1 TTHLKWRTM
10 FPPRR
15 WPCFPWPV
23 AISSDCGPQPIR
35 FYGYS
40 FINPAIART
49 ESVLAP
55 FFLNFTGQFGEYFA
69 SQEEIYEKDNATEWW
84 ERYCE
89 IPLLADVRFFIYE
102 TSQSELETLRA
113 IMRNQDASL
122 RMLGPRLANNS
133 FARYL
138 FRQHCDE
145 TIDYLI
151 FAKRCEPHVVATDNP
166 WAESRRDEASMR
178 ALIREAKD
186 RFLRTESHYIR
197 LRYAFQAIRLAH
209 YVQDYQLT
217 LDLCEYYLPKID
229 NDPSLVDYWIQGH
242 KAGALQKLGHRPEA
256 AYLYSRIFD
265 RCPSKRQ
272 SAYRSFRIDTDEEWR
287 RALLLCRND
296 HERATL
302 YVLRAQSDDSDLTE
316 EMQHIYAFDPHHPA
330 LQMLLLREVQRLEKD
345 LLGQDINPHAADNR
359 AYYQIPRASA
369 GERVIELQ
377 GLIRDWLEEDQLE
390 RPELWKVALGYLE
403 VLAGDYYFAQRT
415 FAEAERMVKDK
426 ALQEQLAVFRLV
438 LRIVTL
444 SRVNDETEREL
455 ASLERQYD
463 FYPNYPDFR
472 RLITDKLRTIYRAQG
487 DEGKA
492 YLMEFSLAQ
501 LRANPQVDIIDE
513 LLFICRKEDRNRFE
527 RELVER
533 EDGTT
538 IEYELLDALAAY
550 QLSQGQLEA
559 ALETMKEIP
568 TSHWDDYGN
577 YNPFVRRFHD
587 CVECPL
593 PDTVTSFNRG
603 QVIQEMLEL
612 EYEARAE
619 TDANRSAATYFK
631 LGEAFYN
638 ITYFGPAWRATDCF
652 RSSSSAERAYRNKGQ
667 EVFSYPGLPQ
677 GNREV
682 FNVGRAQFYFDKARS
697 IARDP
702 EIAAAATYMAAKCE
716 RNDFYTQDSLRT
728 FENFRLLKEYY
739 SETEFYQRVISEC
752 LDFQAYLLK

>member
-1 TTHLKWRTM
+1 VWVGLALLLWS
-10 FPPRR
+10 
-15 WPCFPWPV
+15 WPV
-23 AISSDCGPQPIR
+23 RIAGDCGPQPLG

-40 FINPAIART
+40 FINPAIAST
-49 ESVLAP
+49 ESALAP
-55 FFLNFTGQFGEYFA
+55 FFLNFGEQFGQYFT

-89 IPLLADVRFFIYE
+89 IPLLADVRFFVYQ

-113 IMRNQDASL
+113 IMRNKDATL
-122 RMLGPRLANNS
+122 RMLGPRLANNT
-133 FARYL
+133 FARYIV
-138 FRQHCDE
+138 RNECTE
-145 TIDYLI
+145 TLDYLI
-151 FAKRCEPHVVATDNP
+151 FAKRCEPHVIAPANP
-166 WAESRRDEASMR
+166 WVERRRDETAMR
-178 ALIREAKD
+178 ALIREAKS

-242 KAGALQKLGHRPEA
+242 KAGALQALGQRPEA

-265 RCPSKRQ
+265 RCPSKRE

-302 YVLRAQSDDSDLTE
+302 YVLRAQSDDSRLTE
-316 EMQHIYAFDPHHPA
+316 EMQNIYRYDPQHPA
-330 LQMLLLREVQRLEKD
+330 LPMLLLREVQRLEKD
-345 LLGQDINPHAADNR
+345 LLGNEFN
-359 AYYQIPRASA
+359 PRAAENREYFRVPRALA

-377 GLIRDWLEEDQLE
+377 GLIREWLTEGRLAQ
-390 RPELWKVALGYLE
+390 PGLWKLAQGYLE
-403 VLAGDYYFAQRT
+403 LLAGDYYFARRT
-415 FAEAERMVKDK
+415 FAEAEAMADEE

-438 LRIVTL
+438 LRILTL
-444 SRVNDETEREL
+444 DYIDDETEREL
-455 ASLERQYD
+455 SRLQRTYD
-463 FYPNYPDFR
+463 FYEQYPDFR
-472 RLITDKLRTIYRAQG
+472 RLITDKLRTLYRAQG

-492 YLMEFSLAQ
+492 YLMEYSLAQ
-501 LRANPQVDIIDE
+501 LRANPDPEIIEE

-533 EDGTT
+533 EDGST
-538 IEYELLDALAAY
+538 IEYQLLDALAAY
-550 QLSQGQLEA
+550 QLSLGQLEA
-559 ALETMKEIP
+559 AMETMKQIP
-568 TSHWDDYGN
+568 PNRWDDFGT
-577 YNPFVRRFHD
+577 YNPFVRRFRD

-593 PDTVTSFNRG
+593 PDTVTFFNRG

-638 ITYFGPAWRATDCF
+638 ITYYGPAWRAADCF
-652 RSSSSAERAYRNKGQ
+652 RSSSSAARAYQHKGQ
-667 EVFSYPGLPQ
+667 EVFSYPGLPR

-682 FNVGRAQFYFDKARS
+682 FNVDRARFFFDRARG
-697 IARDP
+697 IAKDP

-716 RNDFYTQDSLRT
+716 RNDFYTQDTVRT